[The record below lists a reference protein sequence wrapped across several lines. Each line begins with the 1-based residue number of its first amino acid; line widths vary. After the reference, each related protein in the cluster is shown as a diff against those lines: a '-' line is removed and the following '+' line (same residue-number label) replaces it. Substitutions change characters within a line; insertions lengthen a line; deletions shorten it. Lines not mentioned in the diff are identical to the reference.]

1 MWRLAHLPYYVPK
14 LLEYIG
20 TSMFAVAQR
29 YEVFGSVHVLFSER
43 IALSA
48 HDVKPERLEHP
59 GVLVI
64 LLVGVS
70 GEGCSNYE
78 SSMRQIRAI
87 RQGDILQDL
96 AHQGDRCAI

>member
-1 MWRLAHLPYYVPK
+1 
-14 LLEYIG
+14 
-20 TSMFAVAQR
+20 MFAVAER

-70 GEGCSNYE
+70 GEGCSDYE